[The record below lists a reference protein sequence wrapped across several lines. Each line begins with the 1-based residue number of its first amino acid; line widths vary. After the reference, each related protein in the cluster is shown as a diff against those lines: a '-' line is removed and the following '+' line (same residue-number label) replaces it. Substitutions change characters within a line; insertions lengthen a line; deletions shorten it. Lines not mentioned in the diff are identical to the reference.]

1 MEGRTYRYMKE
12 KPLYPFGHGLSYA
25 DFTYGEPVVKTKII
39 KAQDG
44 LTVTV
49 PVTNTSSY
57 AGDEVIQVYVKRNDD
72 LNAPVKSLR
81 AFDRVHFEPGETK
94 NVDLYIDSGSFEFYD
109 EKVDGMV
116 LKPEFTPFIMEELL

>member
-1 MEGRTYRYMKE
+1 
-12 KPLYPFGHGLSYA
+12 
-25 DFTYGEPVVKTKII
+25 VVKTKII

-94 NVDLYIDSGSFEFYD
+94 NVDLHIDSGSFEFYD

-116 LKPEFTPFIMEELL
+116 LKPGVYTIYYGGTSLEEDQMSFQLTVEV